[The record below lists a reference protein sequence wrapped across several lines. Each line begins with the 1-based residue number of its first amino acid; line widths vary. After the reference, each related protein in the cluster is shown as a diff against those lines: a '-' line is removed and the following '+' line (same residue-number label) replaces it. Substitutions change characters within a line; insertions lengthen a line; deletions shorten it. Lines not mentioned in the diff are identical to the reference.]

1 MFFRQ
6 IIDPLLSQHAY
17 LVGCESVKEAVLFE
31 PERDIERYFRLAE
44 KNGYRIV
51 AAAETHIH
59 ADYLSGLR
67 QVAERGVKVYASDEG
82 DKDWKYE
89 WLKNGNYDSQL
100 LRHGDSF
107 KIGRITFRVIHTPG
121 HTPEHICFEI
131 AENVD
136 GQERY
141 HGVLTGDFV
150 FVGDVGR
157 PDLLESAAGIIGSA
171 EIAAGQLYESVQ
183 KFKRWSTDLMIW
195 PSHGAGSACGKSLG
209 TSPLSTV
216 EEEIKYNR
224 SVQAANGKRE
234 FVEYIISGQP
244 EPPYYFA
251 RMKKENKTGPAILSR
266 ETEIKRL
273 TWEELLKISSDKN
286 SLVLDGRSWE
296 DFRRGHLTGSL
307 FAPLDKYFILVC
319 GSYIEAGTEI
329 AVICDEDVLEPTLSA
344 LSRVG
349 HDKLIG
355 YIGSE
360 EFEKNKKN
368 LGAFETIDE
377 ISVGELRKVQK
388 ESRVYILDVRNSQ
401 ELIETGQVEG
411 AGNIA
416 FTRLLPE
423 KSQIPRD
430 KLIHVYCRSGNRSS
444 YACSYLKN
452 SGFAAVHVAG
462 GIVAWL
468 GSGFSVV
475 SSGQK

>member
-1 MFFRQ
+1 
-6 IIDPLLSQHAY
+6 
-17 LVGCESVKEAVLFE
+17 
-31 PERDIERYFRLAE
+31 
-44 KNGYRIV
+44 
-51 AAAETHIH
+51 
-59 ADYLSGLR
+59 
-67 QVAERGVKVYASDEG
+67 
-82 DKDWKYE
+82 
-89 WLKNGNYDSQL
+89 
-100 LRHGDSF
+100 
-107 KIGRITFRVIHTPG
+107 
-121 HTPEHICFEI
+121 
-131 AENVD
+131 
-136 GQERY
+136 
-141 HGVLTGDFV
+141 
-150 FVGDVGR
+150 
-157 PDLLESAAGIIGSA
+157 
-171 EIAAGQLYESVQ
+171 
-183 KFKRWSTDLMIW
+183 
-195 PSHGAGSACGKSLG
+195 
-209 TSPLSTV
+209 
-216 EEEIKYNR
+216 
-224 SVQAANGKRE
+224 
-234 FVEYIISGQP
+234 
-244 EPPYYFA
+244 
-251 RMKKENKTGPAILSR
+251 
-266 ETEIKRL
+266 
-273 TWEELLKISSDKN
+273 
-286 SLVLDGRSWE
+286 
-296 DFRRGHLTGSL
+296 
-307 FAPLDKYFILVC
+307 LDKYFILVC

-411 AGNIA
+411 ADNIA